1 MKTISREDF
10 YRFYIEGVIPHRYSE
25 SDIQNFC
32 NKYGYKLTPN
42 SIFLSKIIHLF
53 NKIKNFFRYRFLLIK
68 IKMGLI

>member
-10 YRFYIEGVIPHRYSE
+10 YRFYIEGVIPHKYNE

-32 NKYGYKLTPN
+32 KKYGYKLTPE

-53 NKIKNFFRYRFLLIK
+53 NKIKNFFRYRFLLLK
-68 IKMGLI
+68 LKFKLI